1 MVIFVQTVGLKDDQ
15 DVEYHFVIKHS
26 SVNPSYRK
34 SWFLDSFY
42 KGEIQLYSKVLPAF
56 RRFLIRRHVDLQL
69 TFPKFYN
76 QLMLDDREIIV
87 IENMRFKCYE
97 LNHIS
102 KPLSLDE
109 LKILMEFYA
118 KWHSISIAMKTLEPL
133 IWKNTIYNLN
143 YWKSF
148 IVEAPAMQIFSK
160 FHKCMCRMLK
170 SRNEHEMLKKIEML
184 DFVQIARESIQEDNE
199 LTVVVHA
206 DCWNNN
212 YLFKYKVLNFIQMA
226 IYLPYFYR
234 TGTLTMLR

>member
-1 MVIFVQTVGLKDDQ
+1 
-15 DVEYHFVIKHS
+15 
-26 SVNPSYRK
+26 
-34 SWFLDSFY
+34 
-42 KGEIQLYSKVLPAF
+42 
-56 RRFLIRRHVDLQL
+56 
-69 TFPKFYN
+69 
-76 QLMLDDREIIV
+76 MLDDREIIV
-87 IENMRFKCYE
+87 CVKGYE

-118 KWHSISIAMKTLEPL
+118 KWHSISIAMKTLEPQ

-212 YLFKYKVLNFIQMA
+212 YLFKYKDGNVNDVAVVDWQLSSLGYIQNDLSCCILSCISSNEINEVDTLLEFYYYQFSTSLTLNMV
-226 IYLPYFYR
+226 
-234 TGTLTMLR
+234 